1 LIPYLKK
8 KKIHKNKRAGGVVQ
22 GVGLEFKPQCC
33 KKNKNNN
40 NNLISTYRPF
50 MGISGDI
57 LQG

>member
-1 LIPYLKK
+1 
-8 KKIHKNKRAGGVVQ
+8 VVQ